1 MKYYLLCQK
10 VGNNQLLNLSKSTS
24 KERIEGVKKR
34 YENIMG
40 LKNLMIIMRQIK
52 I

>member
-10 VGNNQLLNLSKSTS
+10 VGNNQLLKLSKSTN

-40 LKNLMIIMRQIK
+40 LKNLIIITRQIK